1 MPTSIRHVQVAPTQ
15 NGTEHFRKEP
25 SHPSHELR
33 TSRCVKYT
41 MFFKNM
47 FFLLCGVFVGAI
59 GIIALQEK
67 GKLHGQFDGLFLDP
81 AAIILSVGIV
91 IFVVSFCGALGA
103 LRENKCLLRFFYACL
118 ILIILLQ
125 LAIGLAAYFAKNN
138 IKRKID
144 NVFQKAIIQ
153 YQDDPDLQSLID
165 YIQIELKCCGS
176 TEPKDWSANPY
187 FKCNESVPAVI
198 NIASSCSVPHSC
210 CRKDRLNRMC
220 GFAVFTKKFG
230 SDKRKDIIY
239 TKGCLEALETWFKD
253 HVMYAGIVCGFL
265 LVLQAISVKLAF
277 RMISDIDEIIKWR
290 DRH

>member
-1 MPTSIRHVQVAPTQ
+1 MPASTRRVQVAPAQ
-15 NGTEHFRKEP
+15 NGAERSHKEP
-25 SHPSHELR
+25 SHPRHELR

-81 AAIILSVGIV
+81 AAIMLSVGIV

-125 LAIGLAAYFAKNN
+125 LSIGLAAYFAKNT
-138 IKRKID
+138 IKGKID
-144 NVFQKAIIQ
+144 NVFQKAIVE

-165 YIQIELKCCGS
+165 YIQFELKCCGS
-176 TEPKDWSANPY
+176 TEPKDWNSNPY
-187 FKCNESVPAVI
+187 FKCNNESISGTSDIGSA
-198 NIASSCSVPHSC
+198 CSVPHSC
-210 CRKDRLNRMC
+210 CSTDKLNRMC
-220 GFAVFTKKFG
+220 GFGVFTKKG
-230 SDKRKDIIY
+230 EIEGREKKIY
-239 TKGCLEALETWFKD
+239 TTGCLEALETWFKD
-253 HVMYAGIVCGFL
+253 HVMYAGIVCGVL

-277 RMISDIDEIIKWR
+277 RMISDIDEIIKYR
-290 DRH
+290 DR